1 MAVAA
6 LNQSGRGELI
16 FAASGDWLL
25 IAWGWA
31 LAVAFG
37 VYVAGGISGAHI
49 NPAVTLAF
57 AVKRG
62 FPWKKVPGY
71 VIAQTLGAFAGAALV
86 YLNYHDAISSYEKAN
101 DIVRGAANSTP
112 TFSIFAT
119 FPAPYFAGNIGPL
132 IDQII
137 GTAFLVLFV
146 FALVDTLNQPPKSNL
161 APLLVGLAV
170 GAIGMSYGANAGYA
184 INPARDFGPRIFA
197 WLAGWGDVAMPGV
210 HGYFWVPIVGPLIG
224 AVVGAIVY
232 DFFIRDVLKA
242 RGEQPEPDVE
252 PEGRTIKEVPET

>member
-1 MAVAA
+1 VT
-6 LNQSGRGELI
+6 
-16 FAASGDWLL
+16 
-25 IAWGWA
+25 
-31 LAVAFG
+31 FG

-62 FPWKKVPGY
+62 FPWSKVPGY
-71 VIAQTLGAFAGAALV
+71 VIAQTVGAFVGAALV

-210 HGYFWVPIVGPLIG
+210 HGFFWVPIVGPLIG
-224 AVVGAIVY
+224 GVVGAIVY

-242 RGEQPEPDVE
+242 RGEQPEQDVE